1 MSEEINEVIDQEV
14 IEATETDVE
23 DVLDATDEVDVEETV
38 EEQEGTTEESEE
50 SEEQEVDTEF
60 NPDEI
65 DFDDDEDL
73 YKFGDYN
80 LSKFKDVLDVS
91 SDEVVEDIKNTAK
104 ELSEHGF
111 TQEQIEYLIEKSMD
125 NTPQEVKEPTREEVM
140 KELKENL
147 SVAERRDYKKVGSYL
162 KEQLKGTELEGYYKE
177 AMSNPGVYKL
187 VHTLYDKVTNQG
199 RPLGKVANTNEETRK
214 KSISFSG
221 ALDEYTNYMKAHLT
235 EDNSKYVN
243 DLIGRLSEKDR
254 DKFKNVLGL

>member
-1 MSEEINEVIDQEV
+1 MSEELNEVIDQEV
-14 IEATETDVE
+14 VETTETDVE
-23 DVLDATDEVDVEETV
+23 DVIYTADEVYVEETV
-38 EEQEGTTEESEE
+38 EEQEETT
-50 SEEQEVDTEF
+50 EEQEVDTEF

-199 RPLGKVANTNEETRK
+199 RPLGKVANTNDETRTPAL
-214 KSISFSG
+214 SFEQAVG
-221 ALDEYTNYMKAHLT
+221 EYTSFLENNFGNKEGKEKEIKRIL
-235 EDNSKYVN
+235 S
-243 DLIGRLSEKDR
+243 RLSEKD
-254 DKFKNVLGL
+254 KNQFKKSLLGL